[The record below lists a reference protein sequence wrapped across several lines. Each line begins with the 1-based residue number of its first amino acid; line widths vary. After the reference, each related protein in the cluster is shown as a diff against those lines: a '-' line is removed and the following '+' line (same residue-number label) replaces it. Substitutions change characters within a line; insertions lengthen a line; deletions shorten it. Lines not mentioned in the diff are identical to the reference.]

1 MEWSSPLAAADKS
14 LLPMTVYSRMS
25 PLWCMCFV
33 YVEHR
38 MKGAVEKYKQQ
49 TLRRELKRNQ
59 MDISSIL
66 DVFVT
71 LFNNS
76 NNLMLI
82 WVIERER
89 WNDVLYITFDLRL
102 ILFEL
107 MQKISIF

>member
-1 MEWSSPLAAADKS
+1 
-14 LLPMTVYSRMS
+14 
-25 PLWCMCFV
+25 
-33 YVEHR
+33 
-38 MKGAVEKYKQQ
+38 MKGAIEKYKQQ

-82 WVIERER
+82 
-89 WNDVLYITFDLRL
+89 
-102 ILFEL
+102 
-107 MQKISIF
+107 

>member
-1 MEWSSPLAAADKS
+1 
-14 LLPMTVYSRMS
+14 
-25 PLWCMCFV
+25 MCFV

-82 WVIERER
+82 
-89 WNDVLYITFDLRL
+89 
-102 ILFEL
+102 
-107 MQKISIF
+107 